1 MSDLSTSISVRPT
14 AQDAL
19 ESGLRR
25 RSASH
30 GLSPTALKTLSAPRR
45 RFIVGTA
52 LASGD
57 FVAALVATSFS
68 DLLVNRAAAT
78 DQASAALPAALL
90 IAVYLSLGLYLGC
103 GPSPCERFR
112 LRALGVLAFV
122 TMDLLIAAM
131 NGLSV
136 RVLAAAI
143 CSGAFV
149 LLLGYYTEGVV
160 RHLLIQWA
168 LWGATAVLVGCEA
181 RNGKLAERLMA
192 EPQLGLRP
200 VGFLSSPDDTDQ
212 RIDLLPLPLL
222 GTMKDMAR
230 IGESVEVAIFASRAH
245 LALDEVVC
253 RGRLPFARVFVV
265 EDAQDMQSLWLHT
278 RTLGGAVGI
287 EIRRDLYAPRNLWL
301 KRAIDLLVAVPVGLL
316 VLPLIA
322 ALALTIKAVDPGPA
336 FYIQSRVGRDGRLLR
351 ILKVR
356 TMYRDAERRLEDHLS
371 QNPSARA
378 EWQRYFKLTDDPR
391 VLPAVGRFI
400 RRASLDE
407 LPQLWNVVCGDM
419 SLVGPR
425 PFPLYHISSFDRE
438 FQMVRESVPP
448 GLTGLWQISSRS
460 DGDLEVQKAQDLFYI
475 RNWSI
480 WLDFYIVLQTV
491 PAVISAK
498 AAK

>member
-1 MSDLSTSISVRPT
+1 M
-14 AQDAL
+14 
-19 ESGLRR
+19 
-25 RSASH
+25 
-30 GLSPTALKTLSAPRR
+30 
-45 RFIVGTA
+45 
-52 LASGD
+52 SGD

-68 DLLVNRAAAT
+68 DLLVNGAAAT
-78 DQASAALPAALL
+78 DLASASVPASLL

-112 LRALGVLAFV
+112 LRALGVLVFV
-122 TMDLLIAAM
+122 TMDLLIATT

-143 CSGAFV
+143 CIGVLV
-149 LLLGYYTEGVV
+149 LLLGYYTEAIV
-160 RHLLIQWA
+160 RNLLIQWE
-168 LWGATAVLVGCEA
+168 LWGATAVLVGCDA

-200 VGFLSSPDDTDQ
+200 VGFLSSHDDTDQ
-212 RIDLLPLPLL
+212 RTDLLPLPLL

-391 VLPAVGRFI
+391 ACQPSAALSAAQAWMSYRSCGTWFAETSSGRSAAVP
-400 RRASLDE
+400 SLSYK
-407 LPQLWNVVCGDM
+407 QL
-419 SLVGPR
+419 R
-425 PFPLYHISSFDRE
+425 
-438 FQMVRESVPP
+438 
-448 GLTGLWQISSRS
+448 SRIS
-460 DGDLEVQKAQDLFYI
+460 DGSGKRAAWPD
-475 RNWSI
+475 WSLANLI
-480 WLDFYIVLQTV
+480 TKRWRLGGTEKHRTCSTFEIGQSGSIF
-491 PAVISAK
+491 ISCYRQYQLS
-498 AAK
+498 

>member
-1 MSDLSTSISVRPT
+1 MTDLSTSISVRST

-25 RSASH
+25 RSTSH

-52 LASGD
+52 LVSGD

-78 DQASAALPAALL
+78 DQASTALPAALL
-90 IAVYLSLGLYLGC
+90 IAVYLSLGPYLGC

-143 CSGAFV
+143 CNGAFV

-160 RHLLIQWA
+160 RHLLIQWE

-212 RIDLLPLPLL
+212 RTDLLPLPLL

-265 EDAQDMQSLWLHT
+265 EDAQDMQSPWLHT

-336 FYIQSRVGRDGRLLR
+336 PRQI
-351 ILKVR
+351 
-356 TMYRDAERRLEDHLS
+356 
-371 QNPSARA
+371 AR
-378 EWQRYFKLTDDPR
+378 
-391 VLPAVGRFI
+391 
-400 RRASLDE
+400 
-407 LPQLWNVVCGDM
+407 
-419 SLVGPR
+419 
-425 PFPLYHISSFDRE
+425 FDC
-438 FQMVRESVPP
+438 
-448 GLTGLWQISSRS
+448 
-460 DGDLEVQKAQDLFYI
+460 
-475 RNWSI
+475 
-480 WLDFYIVLQTV
+480 
-491 PAVISAK
+491 
-498 AAK
+498 